1 VSIDLRAPAYQA
13 LADALRSQITSGR
26 LRPGDRLPTEPQLCR
41 SAGVSRSTV
50 REALRLLASEHLVVT
65 VRGVAG
71 GSFVVHPS
79 PAQLADSLCI
89 GVSLWQATGAVGVAE
104 LLEVRTML
112 EVPAT
117 RLAALRRTEQDVE
130 SIRATLFDPWK
141 ATVDEM
147 LEAHHAFH
155 VAIAAACANPLLELV
170 TLPLHASVDRSQ
182 IEPLARDFW
191 IRVDTDHRAILSAI
205 VHQRPD
211 EAQTAAEEHM
221 REVRRVFLDTRPGT
235 PIRDANLGLG
245 LDTKSGLD
253 AALDA

>member
-1 VSIDLRAPAYQA
+1 MSIDLRAPAYQA

-41 SAGVSRSTV
+41 NAGVSRSTV

-79 PAQLADSLCI
+79 PAQLADNLCV

-117 RLAALRRTEQDVE
+117 RLAALRRTDRDLEA
-130 SIRATLFDPWK
+130 IRATLFDPWA
-141 ATVDEM
+141 ATVDDM

-155 VAIAAACANPLLELV
+155 VAVAAACANPLLELV
-170 TLPLHASVDRSQ
+170 TLPLHASVDRSLLD
-182 IEPLARDFW
+182 PLGRDFW
-191 IRVDTDHRAILSAI
+191 VRVDVDHRAIIKAI
-205 VHQRPD
+205 AAQRPD
-211 EAQTAAEEHM
+211 DAQTAAEEHM
-221 REVRRVFLDTRPGT
+221 REVRRVFLDAIP
-235 PIRDANLGLG
+235 
-245 LDTKSGLD
+245 
-253 AALDA
+253 AAAPLPVDPLPVDPAPAG